1 MDKIKNESNELD
13 STLEKKST
21 FKPFL
26 KEKGHSHIVESV
38 VISPDNKYI
47 VSGSC
52 DNTIKIW
59 DFKTKEC
66 LKTLEDSCYVNS
78 LALSHNGKYIVSGNE
93 DNTIKVWDFFTGK
106 CLKIIKGHFY
116 SVTSVII
123 SPDGQYIILD
133 KNGRVKIWDF
143 YSGDYLCTIDT
154 IYDVSID
161 KNGYFLGNNE
171 NVDKCIR
178 ISDTLLS
185 QRRLTKEEI
194 IHFRKK
200 EPFIDN
206 SENININKK
215 FLEII
220 NNNVMNL
227 ELDEEVEDRTILE
240 IENCLEDERQELSDY
255 LEGVRK
261 STAKSGVY
269 TKKILSE
276 ATSKLQAVIDSGKF
290 K

>member
-1 MDKIKNESNELD
+1 MDKIKNELSELN
-13 STLEKKST
+13 STLEKKFT

-47 VSGSC
+47 ISGSC

-123 SPDGQYIILD
+123 SPDGKYIISGSNDDTVRIWDIDTGKCLKILKGDSNYVSSSTISPYGQYIILD
-133 KNGRVKIWDF
+133 KNWRVKIWDF

-178 ISDTLLS
+178 ISDTPLS

-206 SENININKK
+206 SENINIITPPPNNLKNQQAYLTLGCWKK
-215 FLEII
+215 LAIF
-220 NNNVMNL
+220 
-227 ELDEEVEDRTILE
+227 
-240 IENCLEDERQELSDY
+240 C
-255 LEGVRK
+255 GFFC
-261 STAKSGVY
+261 
-269 TKKILSE
+269 
-276 ATSKLQAVIDSGKF
+276 KF
-290 K
+290 SI

>member
-1 MDKIKNESNELD
+1 MDKIKNELSELN
-13 STLEKKST
+13 STLEKKFT

-47 VSGSC
+47 ISAS
-52 DNTIKIW
+52 DSIRIW
-59 DFKTKEC
+59 DFITLKC
-66 LKTLEDSCYVNS
+66 LKTLENSSYINS
-78 LALSHNGKYIVSGNE
+78 LVISPNGKYIVSGTDKN
-93 DNTIKVWDFFTGK
+93 NINILDFTTGK
-106 CLKIIKGHFY
+106 CLKTIKGDSNY
-116 SVTSVII
+116 VSSSTI
-123 SPDGQYIILD
+123 SPYGQYIILD

-178 ISDTLLS
+178 ISDTPLS